1 MEESNIEKESR
12 ENVDLDPEKV
22 LYDVLTVS
30 ISTIFGT
37 FINRYKNKNKNDNIK
52 YLLDDPK
59 EVSDNRSPNQIF
71 INTLVGYLGEYYA
84 TKIYKEQYGINLHK
98 IDSPNFDLIGDGVKY
113 EVKTTEEYIDPT
125 NGIIY
130 YKTLN
135 TKSPQYYGLEKEQEK
150 MKNNEQLPEDIKE
163 HLWDRILVVRKKTS
177 DMDIFYDFLK
187 CKKNMDLSKHFDIV
201 GFIDKNTFIKEKKSK
216 SKNIIFKLSGKRK
229 FIYISENLL
238 KKL

>member
-1 MEESNIEKESR
+1 MKESNIEKESR
-12 ENVDLDPEKV
+12 ENEELDPEKL

-37 FINRYKNKNKNDNIK
+37 FINKYKNKDKN
-52 YLLDDPK
+52 
-59 EVSDNRSPNQIF
+59 DNRSPNQIF
-71 INTLVGYLGEYYA
+71 INTLIGYLGEFYA

-98 IDSPNFDLIGDGVKY
+98 INSSNFDLIDDDGIKY
-113 EVKTTEEYIDPT
+113 EVKTTEEYIDPD

-135 TKSPQYYGLEKEQEK
+135 TKSPQYYGLEKEQE
-150 MKNNEQLPEDIKE
+150 QLSEDIKE
-163 HLWDRILVVRKKTS
+163 HLQDRILVVKKKTS

-187 CKKNMDLSKHFDIV
+187 CKENMDLSKHFKVV
-201 GFIDKNTFIKEKKSK
+201 GFIDKDTFIKEKKSK

-229 FIYISENLL
+229 FVYVSENLL

>member
-1 MEESNIEKESR
+1 MKNLEVKMKESKIEKKSR
-12 ENVDLDPEKV
+12 ENVELDTEKI

-37 FINRYKNKNKNDNIK
+37 FINRYKNDNIK
-52 YLLDDPK
+52 YLLDGPK

-71 INTLVGYLGEYYA
+71 INTLIGYLGEYYA

-98 IDSPNFDLIGDGVKY
+98 IDSSNFDLIDDKGIKY

-135 TKSPQYYGLEKEQEK
+135 TNSPQYYGLEK
-150 MKNNEQLPEDIKE
+150 MKNNEEDIKK
-163 HLWDRILVVRKKTS
+163 HLQDRILVVRKKTS

-187 CKKNMDLSKHFDIV
+187 CKKNIDLSKHFDVV
-201 GFIDKNTFIKEKKSK
+201 GFIDKDTFIKEKKSK
-216 SKNIIFKLSGKRK
+216 SKNIIFKPSGKRK
-229 FIYISENLL
+229 FVYISENLL
-238 KKL
+238 RKL